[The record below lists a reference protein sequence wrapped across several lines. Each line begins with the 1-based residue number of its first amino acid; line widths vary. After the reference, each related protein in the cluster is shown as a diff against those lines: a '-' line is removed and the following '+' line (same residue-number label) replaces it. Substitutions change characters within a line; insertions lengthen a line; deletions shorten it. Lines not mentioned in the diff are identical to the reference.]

1 MRTLFCLAI
10 VGAFFVAGCSLDP
23 EKDKWANFEHV
34 EPPSGSV
41 VSVRDTIVLY
51 FDRTPDINI
60 VQANNVRQHF
70 VPGQLA
76 QDANMVS
83 WSVAPAFQG
92 QQVELFFE
100 WVASPFRTVR
110 LTYTVR

>member
-1 MRTLFCLAI
+1 MRILCWLLV
-10 VGAFFVAGCSLDP
+10 VGACFVAGCSLDP
-23 EKDKWANFEHV
+23 EKDKWANFVHV

-41 VSVRDTIVLY
+41 VSVRDTIVLH
-51 FDRTPDINI
+51 FDRPPDVNI

-76 QDANMVS
+76 QDANMVF

-100 WVASPFRTVR
+100 WIASPFRTVR